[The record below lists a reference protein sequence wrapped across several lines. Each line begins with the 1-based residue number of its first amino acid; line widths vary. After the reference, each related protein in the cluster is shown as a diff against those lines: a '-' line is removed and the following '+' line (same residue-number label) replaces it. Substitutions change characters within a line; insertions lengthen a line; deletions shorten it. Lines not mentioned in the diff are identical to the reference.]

1 MIVLKK
7 RRTIEDPVETE
18 FPRYYIG
25 PDITISVN
33 DYGQYVVHDIG
44 YLEVEGIIELGEGAM
59 IIIEQGA

>member
-7 RRTIEDPVETE
+7 RRTIQDSVTTE
-18 FPRYYIG
+18 FPRYYIE
-25 PDITISVN
+25 PDITILVN

-44 YLEVEGIIELGEGAM
+44 YLEVAGVIELGEGAM